1 MRARLHDLTLA
12 RDGGYLLT
20 ISTRENIGAM
30 FDELHGADIDVTVKK
45 YREKRSLDANAM
57 CWKIC
62 TDIANA
68 IGSTKEDV
76 YREAIRTV
84 GVYTPLPIKANAVD
98 EFQRNWESRGN
109 GWVLEV
115 IDDSKLS
122 GYKLCF
128 AYFGSSTYNTAEM
141 SRLIDNLIDE
151 AKNVGVEV
159 ISERE
164 RSLLIEDWENTK

>member
-1 MRARLHDLTLA
+1 
-12 RDGGYLLT
+12 
-20 ISTRENIGAM
+20 M
-30 FDELHGADIDVTVKK
+30 FDELHDTDVDVTVKK
-45 YREKRSLDANAM
+45 HREKRSLDANAM

-68 IGSTKEDV
+68 IGSTKEEV
-76 YREAIRTV
+76 YRKAIKEV
-84 GVYTPLPIKANAVD
+84 GAYTPLPIKASAVD
-98 EFQRNWESRGN
+98 DFRRNWESRGN

-115 IDDSKLS
+115 IDDSKLP

-141 SRLIDNLIDE
+141 SRLIDSLIDE

-159 ISERE
+159 IGERE
-164 RSLLIEDWENTK
+164 RSLLLEDWQCTK

>member
-1 MRARLHDLTLA
+1 MRARLHDLSLA

-20 ISTRENIGAM
+20 ISTRENVGEL
-30 FDELHGADIDVTVKK
+30 FDELHEADVDVTVKK
-45 YREKRSLDANAM
+45 HRENRSLDANAM

-68 IGSTKEDV
+68 IGSTKEEV
-76 YREAIRTV
+76 YRKAIKEV
-84 GVYTPLPIKANAVD
+84 GVYTPLPIKMNAVSK
-98 EFQRNWESRGN
+98 FRRNWESRGN

-115 IDDSKLS
+115 IDDSKLN

-151 AKNVGVEV
+151 AKNVGVEAL
-159 ISERE
+159 SERE
-164 RSLLIEDWENTK
+164 RSLLLEDWGNTK